1 MVLKPQTCKVCQ
13 IDQNVNLH
21 QIPAEGN
28 FSQNFVSGYFL
39 QLYAALITRYPLVT
53 RKEAKKFIGDME
65 NVPQFLKLS
74 WTSHAPMPM
83 LFTVTTFILTHVC
96 ENLKCEKLSLLVCDD
111 CRVAH
116 YCDEECQEAD
126 WGRHQNICEKMK
138 DERLNKFLIPN
149 DLFVEMKE
157 ANKKVIS
164 FDAFFREIAYKIYET
179 LYNSIRHEL
188 LMRKIKTG
196 MKLCL
201 SQVSRES
208 KVDGIEPEKT
218 RWNFLMLLKE
228 ERRDAKLTTLKD
240 LRHQM
245 KKTYGDTHC
254 FVKELNKL
262 KI

>member
-1 MVLKPQTCKVCQ
+1 M
-13 IDQNVNLH
+13 
-21 QIPAEGN
+21 
-28 FSQNFVSGYFL
+28 
-39 QLYAALITRYPLVT
+39 
-53 RKEAKKFIGDME
+53 
-65 NVPQFLKLS
+65 
-74 WTSHAPMPM
+74 
-83 LFTVTTFILTHVC
+83 
-96 ENLKCEKLSLLVCDD
+96 
-111 CRVAH
+111 
-116 YCDEECQEAD
+116 
-126 WGRHQNICEKMK
+126 
-138 DERLNKFLIPN
+138 
-149 DLFVEMKE
+149 
-157 ANKKVIS
+157 
-164 FDAFFREIAYKIYET
+164 REIAYKIYET

-218 RWNFLMLLKE
+218 RWNLLMLLKE
-228 ERRDAKLTTLKD
+228 ERKDAKLTTLKD